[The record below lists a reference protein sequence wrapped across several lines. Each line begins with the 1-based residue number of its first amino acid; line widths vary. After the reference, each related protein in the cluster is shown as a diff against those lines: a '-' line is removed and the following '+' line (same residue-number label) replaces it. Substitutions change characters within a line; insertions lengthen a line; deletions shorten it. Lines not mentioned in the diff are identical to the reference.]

1 MTSIKAFPL
10 GGRWGWGFIRKN
22 NNQMP
27 EKEKLIL
34 SDPNVKPDEKLIFSK
49 IGSKK
54 KLWQALMSFMSEN
67 YMGSEGSW
75 NYYNDGKR
83 WLFKMVLKKKTI
95 FWATVIE
102 DAFRITFYF
111 GGKAEPV
118 IVASDLPD
126 NVKQQ
131 YLTGPRYGKIRAIS
145 ILVNDLSDVSVI
157 KKLIPVKVKLK

>member
-1 MTSIKAFPL
+1 MA
-10 GGRWGWGFIRKN
+10 
-22 NNQMP
+22 
-27 EKEKLIL
+27 EKEIVLF
-34 SDPNVKPDEKLIFSK
+34 SDPDIKPDEKLIFSI

-54 KLWQALMSFMSEN
+54 KFWQTLMSYMSEN
-67 YMGSEGSW
+67 YKESEGTW

-118 IVASDLPD
+118 IVASDLSE
-126 NVKQQ
+126 NAKQQ
-131 YLTGPRYGKIRAIS
+131 YLTGPRYGKIRAITTTM
-145 ILVNDLSDVSVI
+145 NDLSDIETV
-157 KKLIPVKVKLK
+157 KKLIAIKVKMK